1 MYIPRKNRPVESMT
15 NDELFNERQEITKQM
30 YDIDV
35 RAQQG
40 CTYEDDRFIY
50 FECLDRL
57 FKIINE
63 ITSRVNAKTWLKL
76 GFDD

>member
-35 RAQQG
+35 RAQKG
-40 CTYEDDRFIY
+40 CTYEDDGFIY

-57 FKIINE
+57 FKIIHE
-63 ITSRVNAKTWLKL
+63 ITDRVGAHKWYKL
-76 GFDD
+76 GFGE